1 MASKPVTAP
10 DLHFLNSAI
19 GWLELGNHQEAAA
32 EIEQISYLTRFH
44 PDVLVVRWKVF
55 ARSKNWERSLD
66 VARALVKIAPDRPT
80 GWICQA
86 YSLYNTQR
94 SVEAWMKLV
103 VAAKKF
109 PKISA
114 IPYFLAC
121 LATQMGNKDEATRW
135 LTRWNE
141 MTGKTAVGEAEAGA
155 SANSDG
161 DWQEFN
167 EDFAM
172 KPGMATPPRD
182 LKSQMP

>member
-10 DLHFLNSAI
+10 DLHFLNAAI

-55 ARSKNWERSLD
+55 ARTRNWERSLD

-86 YSLYNTQR
+86 YSLYNTKR

-135 LTRWNE
+135 LNRWNE
-141 MTGKTAVGEAEAGA
+141 MTGKPAANGTPSGA
-155 SANSDG
+155 SENAEG

-167 EDFAM
+167 EDFVM
-172 KPGMATPPRD
+172 KPQVATQPRD
-182 LKSQMP
+182 LKSQTP